1 MEQNK
6 SFTNSD
12 TLVFSSVDILKQQSP
27 PATQRIKV
35 ESVHVVLE
43 GESQTLWNGEPRC
56 DFVLRGNDSSG
67 SEDNFP
73 SDVTRIFA
81 YSAGPAEV
89 LQEPVLH
96 CGM

>member
-12 TLVFSSVDILKQQSP
+12 TLVFSSADTLKQQSP

-43 GESQTLWNGEPRC
+43 GESQTLRNGEGP
-56 DFVLRGNDSSG
+56 G
-67 SEDNFP
+67 
-73 SDVTRIFA
+73 VTLSLEAMIIFRE
-81 YSAGPAEV
+81 GR
-89 LQEPVLH
+89 
-96 CGM
+96 